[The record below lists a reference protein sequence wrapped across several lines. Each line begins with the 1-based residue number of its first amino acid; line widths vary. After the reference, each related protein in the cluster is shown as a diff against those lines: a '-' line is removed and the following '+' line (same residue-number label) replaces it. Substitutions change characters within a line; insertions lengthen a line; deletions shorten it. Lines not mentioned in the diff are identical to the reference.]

1 MGTLLKRKADPAL
14 FHAKSAA
21 RFRVGL
27 LFCFWSV
34 SRQPSVLKDDSDDA
48 TALNYEYYSS
58 IIDCI
63 NFGSILQRFFDDAL
77 AYTVYRFSYL
87 WHFAQPSRI
96 YKMQPGGVLPQ
107 KRQSVFASH
116 LGFFC
121 RHAPPIKPLWLTSG
135 ILHHNRVPGTFLCRV
150 KQVEHGAC
158 YAVVRA

>member
-1 MGTLLKRKADPAL
+1 MGTLLKRKADPVL

-77 AYTVYRFSYL
+77 AYVFFDLAFSYRL
-87 WHFAQPSRI
+87 HSAHPSRM
-96 YKMQPGGVLPQ
+96 YKMQPG
-107 KRQSVFASH
+107 SVG
-116 LGFFC
+116 L
-121 RHAPPIKPLWLTSG
+121 K
-135 ILHHNRVPGTFLCRV
+135 
-150 KQVEHGAC
+150 
-158 YAVVRA
+158 